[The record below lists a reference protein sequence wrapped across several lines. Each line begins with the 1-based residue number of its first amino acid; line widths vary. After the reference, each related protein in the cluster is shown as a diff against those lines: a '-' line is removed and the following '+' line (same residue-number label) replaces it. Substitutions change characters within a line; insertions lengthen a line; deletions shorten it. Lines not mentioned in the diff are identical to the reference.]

1 MSNEKNKKNISALG
15 EHDENAIV
23 NRMMAV
29 FVAAV
34 CAVVILLMIGNG
46 GAIERTF
53 VINVLPVMKIISLV
67 LLAGTFVWY
76 IIDRKSEHEHIRSF
90 SPGVFVIAAATLTA
104 VMWLYTQL
112 GVIFTVGI
120 IIAVSVSAFVYYFY
134 QRDFFW
140 FTILTIIGA
149 ISLVISRQ
157 SLNVW
162 IVKSVILIA
171 VRAICVISSLG
182 FMAVILILSKKGRM
196 KLFGRELTMQNGT
209 QRLPFIIAP
218 VIITAGTAAA
228 FFAASVATYA
238 AFALLALYLVYAI
251 IYTVK
256 MM

>member
-1 MSNEKNKKNISALG
+1 MSNEKNRKNISALG
-15 EHDENAIV
+15 EREENAIV

-34 CAVVILLMIGNG
+34 CAVIILLMIGNG
-46 GAIERTF
+46 GAVERTF

-76 IIDRKSEHEHIRSF
+76 IIDRKAEHDSIRSF
-90 SPGVFVIAAATLTA
+90 SPGVFVIASATLTA

-112 GVIFTVGI
+112 GVIFSVGI
-120 IIAVSVSAFVYYFY
+120 IIAVTVAAFVYYFY

-149 ISLVISRQ
+149 VSLVLSRQ
-157 SLNVW
+157 ALNVW
-162 IVKSVILIA
+162 IVKTIALVA
-171 VRAICVISSLG
+171 VRALCVIASLG
-182 FMAVILILSKKGRM
+182 FLAVIVLLAKKGRM
-196 KLFGRELTMQNGT
+196 KLFGRELIFREGT

-218 VIITAGTAAA
+218 ALITAGTVIA
-228 FFAASVATYA
+228 FFAPAAATYA